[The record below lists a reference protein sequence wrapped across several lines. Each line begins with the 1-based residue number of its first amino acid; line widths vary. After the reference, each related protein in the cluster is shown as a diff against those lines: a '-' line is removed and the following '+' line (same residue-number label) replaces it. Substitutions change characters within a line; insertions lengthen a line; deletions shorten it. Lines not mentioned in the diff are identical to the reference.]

1 MPISR
6 LRRIIIISEIDV
18 RDWDNTN
25 PQKALESLDNLKYA
39 VGTAAFYDDFSH
51 LKEFIRQVELI
62 RRKQVKQTAALL
74 KG

>member
-1 MPISR
+1 M
-6 LRRIIIISEIDV
+6 ISEIDV
-18 RDWDNTN
+18 RDWESAN

-39 VGTAAFYDDFSH
+39 VGTIAFYDDFH
-51 LKEFIRQVELI
+51 DLKQFIQNVELI

>member
-1 MPISR
+1 M
-6 LRRIIIISEIDV
+6 ISEVDV
-18 RDWDNTN
+18 RDWDSAD

-39 VGTAAFYDDFSH
+39 VGTIAFYDDFH
-51 LKEFIRQVELI
+51 ALKQFIQNVELI

>member
-1 MPISR
+1 M
-6 LRRIIIISEIDV
+6 ISEVDV

-39 VGTAAFYDDFSH
+39 VGTVAFYDDFHH

-74 KG
+74 KRN

>member
-1 MPISR
+1 M
-6 LRRIIIISEIDV
+6 ISEVDV

-39 VGTAAFYDDFSH
+39 VGTIAFYDDFMH